1 MWWMLSQLYTLVKLA
16 KSHYLFLSFVCI
28 LYIVFVCLFKLFV
41 CIFNFLLPLVENKDV
56 QFFLQLETVP
66 PAPVCQSHRRGRSL
80 VRNLV
85 MGGLKTSQNKKRLA
99 PPFCVMHHGPMDHRP
114 RRVLNILGD
123 IPRTHTLP
131 RLSLEKI
138 PWGNSRGSVRVRT
151 Q

>member
-1 MWWMLSQLYTLVKLA
+1 MLSQLYTLVKLA

-85 MGGLKTSQNKKRLA
+85 MGGLKTIAITKRGWLRLFA
-99 PPFCVMHHGPMDHRP
+99 SCIIRPNDHRR

-123 IPRTHTLP
+123 IPRRHSPPQITP
-131 RLSLEKI
+131 RENPL
-138 PWGNSRGSVRVRT
+138 R
-151 Q
+151 

>member
-1 MWWMLSQLYTLVKLA
+1 MLSQLYTLVKLA

-85 MGGLKTSQNKKRLA
+85 MGGLKTIAKTKRGWLRLFASCIIRPNGPPPTSCIKHSRRYPSETFA
-99 PPFCVMHHGPMDHRP
+99 PADYP
-114 RRVLNILGD
+114 
-123 IPRTHTLP
+123 
-131 RLSLEKI
+131 
-138 PWGNSRGSVRVRT
+138 
-151 Q
+151 